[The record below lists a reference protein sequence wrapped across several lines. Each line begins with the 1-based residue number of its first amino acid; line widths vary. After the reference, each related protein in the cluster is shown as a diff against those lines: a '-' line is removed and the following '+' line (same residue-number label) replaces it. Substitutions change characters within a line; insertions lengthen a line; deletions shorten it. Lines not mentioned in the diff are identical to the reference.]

1 MRRFLF
7 ACLVVVLA
15 AGAIQ
20 SINPPILLAVAG
32 PRTALPIA
40 SIGEIFRHF

>member
-20 SINPPILLAVAG
+20 SIRTPILVSLAGSRVG
-32 PRTALPIA
+32 LPIA
-40 SIGEIFRHF
+40 SIGDIFRHF